1 MEPRVTLGHARG
13 GGRRI
18 ARGVGDRVLRG
29 SGSADFGREG
39 AEARRGDGNNSCHT
53 TGMGRDGP
61 SVKPALAVLV
71 LSGGCAR
78 IDTPRADRKPLAIA
92 FDTAA
97 APPATELAPALEG
110 EPIQQLPLDDGNH
123 AIVALPIGAR
133 DKRAIVVGV
142 HGAGDRPE
150 WSCSEWQAVTAGW
163 AFVVCPQG
171 VRHPKD
177 PNAFVW
183 GSAESIAV
191 QADEAVKALR
201 VRYGQ
206 WVDDGPLIYG
216 GWSQGATLAAQVIA
230 SRPGTYDRAVL
241 VEIGHTPLDAN
252 QAAASLVAGGV
263 RRAVVSCSSWNCR
276 TFASALEA
284 SGKRR
289 GLALRVSDVGLRGH
303 WFDEPVVRTL
313 GPVFVWMVDDQVRF
327 AGLGAAV
334 DARYSTD

>member
-1 MEPRVTLGHARG
+1 M
-13 GGRRI
+13 
-18 ARGVGDRVLRG
+18 
-29 SGSADFGREG
+29 
-39 AEARRGDGNNSCHT
+39 
-53 TGMGRDGP
+53 
-61 SVKPALAVLV
+61 KPAIALAAFVLAV
-71 LSGGCAR
+71 GCAR
-78 IDTPRADRKPLAIA
+78 IDGARPEPKPRILASES
-92 FDTAA
+92 A
-97 APPATELAPALEG
+97 APAVAPAPALPPALAG

-183 GSAESIAV
+183 GSAESIAS

-241 VEIGHTPLDAN
+241 VEVGHTPLDAG
-252 QAAASLVAGGV
+252 QTAASLVAGGV

-276 TFASALEA
+276 TFASAFET

-289 GLALRVSDVGLRGH
+289 GLAVRVNDVGLRGH

-313 GPVFVWMVDDQVRF
+313 GPVFAWMVEDQARF